1 MSVVKIS
8 KEKTAKII
16 PNAVGVATADERHV
30 FGSFMSRE
38 AAYQL
43 MLSVWRPVAP
53 VEPATELVPKLPPTD
68 VEISEYSIE
77 EDSSSAISGNE
88 SPPRGCVIMDSTTS
102 TDASNTVRHRISGIS
117 AAVNTSPLRD
127 TLLDKTYDVV
137 DGSLGVQAIT
147 SNSTLPSRSTSPAP
161 RIVSVSRFYHI
172 QFPDR
177 YINIGICLSILLA
190 ILSAF
195 LFYRIINFQSR
206 ANNLN
211 SSPIDIKWVSWHTPY
226 SLQIRAEN
234 NLYNTYDSINVYFLF
249 LECCQ

>member
-53 VEPATELVPKLPPTD
+53 VEPAAEIVPKLRPTD

-88 SPPRGCVIMDSTTS
+88 SPPHGIVIMDSTTS
-102 TDASNTVRHRISGIS
+102 TDASNTVRHRISGI

-127 TLLDKTYDVV
+127 ALLDNSYDIV
-137 DGSLGVQAIT
+137 DGPFAVT
-147 SNSTLPSRSTSPAP
+147 SNSALPSRSTSPAP

-206 ANNLN
+206 ASNLN
-211 SSPIDIKWVSWHTPY
+211 SSPIDIKWVSWPY
-226 SLQIRAEN
+226 SIQMNRELM
-234 NLYNTYDSINVYFLF
+234 D
-249 LECCQ
+249 

>member
-53 VEPATELVPKLPPTD
+53 VEPEIVPKLPPTD

-88 SPPRGCVIMDSTTS
+88 SPPHGGIVMDSTTS

-117 AAVNTSPLRD
+117 AAVNTSTLRD
-127 TLLDKTYDVV
+127 SVLDKSYDVV
-137 DGSLGVQAIT
+137 DGSLGMQAIT
-147 SNSTLPSRSTSPAP
+147 PKSALPSRSTSPAP

-195 LFYRIINFQSR
+195 LFYRIINFQGRS
-206 ANNLN
+206 NNLN
-211 SSPIDIKWVSWHTPY
+211 SSPIDIKWVSLAY
-226 SLQIRAEN
+226 AIQSKN
-234 NLYNTYDSINVYFLF
+234 
-249 LECCQ
+249 

>member
-1 MSVVKIS
+1 MFGFVTKLLIPTVSVVKIS

-53 VEPATELVPKLPPTD
+53 ILPATEIVPKLRPTD

-88 SPPRGCVIMDSTTS
+88 SPPRGILIMDSTTS

-127 TLLDKTYDVV
+127 GLLDNTYDMV
-137 DGSLGVQAIT
+137 DGSLGVT
-147 SNSTLPSRSTSPAP
+147 SNSALPSRSTSPAP

-206 ANNLN
+206 ANNLS
-211 SSPIDIKWVSWHTPY
+211 SSPIDIKWVSWHMP
-226 SLQIRAEN
+226 
-234 NLYNTYDSINVYFLF
+234 
-249 LECCQ
+249 